1 MIEHCDTVPKESG
14 CVCRIVGDLGH
25 QVSSFSELQFYH
37 LQNEEVRLFG
47 VSLLLT
53 SCVP

>member
-1 MIEHCDTVPKESG
+1 MLEHCDTVPKESG
-14 CVCRIVGDLGH
+14 SACRIVGDLGH
-25 QVSSFSELQFYH
+25 QVSLFSELQFYH